1 MIKYEDHITNSPLF
15 QTESEK
21 IIIYSVTDSRII
33 QVHEIT
39 NLWEQNKGIYLQTK
53 LRYVLLDII
62 KK

>member
-1 MIKYEDHITNSPLF
+1 MIKYEDHITNSLLF

-33 QVHEIT
+33 QVHKIT

>member
-1 MIKYEDHITNSPLF
+1 MIKYEDHITNSLLF